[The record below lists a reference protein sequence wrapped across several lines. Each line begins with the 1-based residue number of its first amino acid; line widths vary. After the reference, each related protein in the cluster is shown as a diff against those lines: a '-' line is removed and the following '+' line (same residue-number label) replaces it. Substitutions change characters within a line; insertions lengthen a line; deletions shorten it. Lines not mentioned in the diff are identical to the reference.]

1 MSAAPDIVLVRP
13 ENAANVGAVARVM
26 SNTGLTR
33 LVLVAPDDFRTVE
46 CWRSAWGAHDV
57 LETLVERPDLEAA
70 LRDYDHTVAF
80 SGRAS
85 AEHPAADVRA
95 VAQRFARFGTGV
107 RAAFVFGPETTGLSE
122 DELRLCG
129 ARATIPAHPGQ
140 PSLNLSHAVLVAAH
154 EFYRASLELARA
166 DAARAGELAR
176 ADAGGLAHAGD
187 DDAQDEDARQPP
199 GRAEREAFLGPW
211 RDALIAAG
219 ALRSD
224 DTRYFPRWQDFFRRT
239 QLSARELRLFEHLAH
254 KLAQLQSRR

>member
-1 MSAAPDIVLVRP
+1 MSKAPDIVLVRP
-13 ENAANVGAVARVM
+13 ENSANVGAVARVM

-33 LVLVAPDDFRTVE
+33 LVLVAPGDFRTVE

-95 VAQRFARFGTGV
+95 AAQGFARFGPGV
-107 RAAFVFGPETTGLSE
+107 RAAFVFGPETAGLSE

-154 EFYRASLELARA
+154 EFYRASLELPRA
-166 DAARAGELAR
+166 DDG
-176 ADAGGLAHAGD
+176 
-187 DDAQDEDARQPP
+187 DAQDEDARPP
-199 GRAEREAFLGPW
+199 SRAEREAFLGPW

-239 QLSARELRLFEHLAH
+239 ELSARELRLFEHLAH